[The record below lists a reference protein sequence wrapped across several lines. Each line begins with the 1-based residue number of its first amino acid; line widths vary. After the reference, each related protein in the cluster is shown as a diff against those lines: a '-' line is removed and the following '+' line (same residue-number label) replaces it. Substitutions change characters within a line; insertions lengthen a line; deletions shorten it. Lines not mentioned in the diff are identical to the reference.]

1 MLISVSEFETLQNPT
16 DVIIHSLDRSL
27 YQVEVTLDGQSKRLV
42 DEEGKT
48 LRWRSLEAARE
59 ALRGMP
65 VATLSLHHVSAYDE
79 MIGHPT
85 KVQSNLLAISL
96 STAY

>member
-1 MLISVSEFETLQNPT
+1 MPISISQFETLQHPT

-27 YQVEVTLDGQSKRLV
+27 YQVAVTLDGQSKRLV
-42 DEEGKT
+42 DKAGRT
-48 LRWRSLEAARE
+48 LRWRSLEEARE

-65 VATLSLHHVSAYDE
+65 IATLSLHHVSAYDE

-85 KVQSNLLAISL
+85 KVHSNLLAISL
-96 STAY
+96 STEF